1 MKKLIILTAI
11 PGAGKS
17 TWANQFILNNKNS
30 YIVSSDEIRKEIG
43 GSYQYFKE
51 EDRVWKL
58 FLERTHSYA
67 KLDDVNV
74 ILDSTNL
81 NDYYRMMYLNETP
94 DFDKHVLVYLDCP
107 YELALKRNFARHDE
121 KIVPLE
127 AMEKMKNLFEVP
139 SDKIIKLFD
148 EYLIVKER

>member
-94 DFDKHVLVYLDCP
+94 DFDKHVLVY
-107 YELALKRNFARHDE
+107 
-121 KIVPLE
+121 
-127 AMEKMKNLFEVP
+127 
-139 SDKIIKLFD
+139 
-148 EYLIVKER
+148 